1 MTSRGP
7 SQCSTTTLRFWHA
20 WLAWLAASWLSSAPL
35 QAQDWFVDVTE
46 PADVAFTHF
55 NGMAGRLYYVEVVGA
70 GGALFD
76 YDGDGD
82 LDLYLVQGSMLGAD
96 LEPHEALMPWPE
108 GQPLNDR
115 LLRNDL
121 VIGADGKRTLRFVDV
136 TDEVGIDARA
146 YGMGATAGDYDNDG
160 DVDLYVLNYGVNQ
173 LWRNDR
179 QPDGS
184 VRFTEVA
191 GPSGVADARWSASA
205 SFADTDRDGDLD
217 LFVVEYLEY
226 SLTINKRCLTE
237 RGEPDYCLPNAYRP
251 VADRFYR
258 NLGNGT
264 FEDASGPSGIASRP
278 GNGLGV
284 IAADLNDDGL
294 VDFYVANDLQPNHL
308 WLNQGDGRFS
318 EDALLLGAAVNARGK
333 SEASMGIDV
342 ADVDQDGDLDAFLT
356 HFNRESNTLYIA
368 DDGFF
373 YDRTDAL
380 GLGAASW
387 KHTAFGTAFVDFD
400 RDGWQDLV
408 IANGAVTFAPGVDRQ
423 ANPFPLDE
431 VNQLFRNVGGKRF
444 VDVTEQAGAAFEV
457 SEVSR
462 SVMVGDLDNDGDPDF
477 VITNNSGPAR
487 ILENRYDA
495 ATSTRSR
502 WVGLELRRANAG
514 NRFDVG
520 ATARVEFEGGGTL
533 EQTVRRDG
541 GYASTRDPRLIFP
554 IGADKTP
561 RSIVVT
567 WSDGEQERFAVPT
580 LGEYSR
586 LQRGSSR
593 PQDR

>member
-1 MTSRGP
+1 MQRDARVLA
-7 SQCSTTTLRFWHA
+7 LRFTV
-20 WLAWLAASWLSSAPL
+20 LALAVVSGLALASRLAS
-35 QAQDWFVDVTE
+35 QDWYVDVTE
-46 PADVAFTHF
+46 SAGVDFQHF

-96 LEPHEALMPWPE
+96 LTSGDALLPWPA
-108 GQPLNDR
+108 GRPLNDR

-121 VIGADGKRTLRFVDV
+121 LVSEDGKRTLRFVDV

-146 YGMGATAGDYDNDG
+146 YGMGAAAADYDNDG

-179 QPDGS
+179 SADGQ

-191 GPSGVADARWSASA
+191 AAAGVADGRWSASA
-205 SFADTDRDGDLD
+205 SFADADRDGDLD
-217 LFVVEYLEY
+217 LFVVEYLDY
-226 SLTINKRCLTE
+226 ALTLNKRCLTE

-258 NLGNGT
+258 NRGDGT
-264 FEDASGPSGIASRP
+264 FEDVSGPSGIASRP

-284 IAADLNDDGL
+284 IAADFDGDDL

-308 WLNQGDGRFS
+308 WLNQGDGTFS
-318 EDALLLGAAVNARGK
+318 EDALLLGAAVNASGK

-342 ADVDQDGDLDAFLT
+342 ADIDHDGDLDLFLT
-356 HFNRESNTLYIA
+356 HFNRESNTLYVA

-387 KHTAFGTAFVDFD
+387 KHTAFGTAFVDVD

-408 IANGAVTFAPGVDRQ
+408 VANGAVTFAPGADRKS
-423 ANPFPLDE
+423 NPFPLDE
-431 VNQLFRNVGGKRF
+431 VNQLFRNVDGKRF
-444 VDVTEQAGAAFEV
+444 VDASALAGAAFET

-462 SVMVGDLDNDGDPDF
+462 SVIVGDLDNDGDPDLVF
-477 VITNNSGPAR
+477 TNNSGPAR
-487 ILENRYDA
+487 ILDNRFGEDS
-495 ATSTRSR
+495 ATQQ
-502 WVGLELRRANAG
+502 WLGIELRRADAG
-514 NRFDVG
+514 ERFDLG
-520 ATARVEFEGGGTL
+520 ATARL
-533 EQTVRRDG
+533 ETKSGLGPAATARRDG
-541 GYASTRDPRLIFP
+541 GYASARDPRLILP
-554 IGADKTP
+554 IGAGDEP
-561 RSIVVT
+561 LFVHVQ
-567 WSDGEQERFAVPT
+567 WSDGSQERFSLPR

-586 LQRGSSR
+586 LRKGSQGS
-593 PQDR
+593 QDR